1 MSTAQPSEPQDSSPN
16 PNQGDSPPF
25 VDPEP
30 SPVPKK
36 KRGRPRGSVS
46 LTNEIA
52 ETIIGFVGAGSFGYV
67 AAEAAGISARTFRE
81 WMARGEGTH
90 PTRPSTPKLRKFAK
104 NVRKAEAE
112 ARIWAEARLHQDHP
126 DKWLKCL
133 ARSRPEREGWTD
145 VGTPAQQEQEQS
157 DGITQR
163 IIAYHERRKAQQGE
177 TGPSRGALPGPRGA
191 LPGPAQ
197 HDPEGGSS
205 PEAGS

>member
-1 MSTAQPSEPQDSSPN
+1 
-16 PNQGDSPPF
+16 
-25 VDPEP
+25 
-30 SPVPKK
+30 
-36 KRGRPRGSVS
+36 VS

-90 PTRPSTPKLRKFAK
+90 PPRPCTPKLRKFAK

-112 ARIWAEARLHQDHP
+112 DRVGAEARLHQDHP

-145 VGTPAQQEQEQS
+145 VGTPAQQEREES

-177 TGPSRGALPGPRGA
+177 IDPSRGALPGPRGA